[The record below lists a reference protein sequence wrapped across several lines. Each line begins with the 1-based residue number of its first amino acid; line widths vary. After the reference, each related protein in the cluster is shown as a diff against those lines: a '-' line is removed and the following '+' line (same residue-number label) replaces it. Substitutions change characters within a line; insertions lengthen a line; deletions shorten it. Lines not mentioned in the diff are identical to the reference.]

1 MSGITSGWG
10 YSPQNV
16 AGLTNSFDYNN
27 RPLTYQESLTSTPI
41 INGFISPL
49 TINNKSYYTA
59 FGKKH
64 RNESIL
70 LRDITYLK
78 SV

>member
-16 AGLTNSFDYNN
+16 AGLTNSLDYNN
-27 RPLTYQESLTSTPI
+27 RPLTYQESLTSTP
-41 INGFISPL
+41 FIRSVSPL

-59 FGKKH
+59 FGKKK
-64 RNESIL
+64 RVNK
-70 LRDITYLK
+70 LRKDIIYLK